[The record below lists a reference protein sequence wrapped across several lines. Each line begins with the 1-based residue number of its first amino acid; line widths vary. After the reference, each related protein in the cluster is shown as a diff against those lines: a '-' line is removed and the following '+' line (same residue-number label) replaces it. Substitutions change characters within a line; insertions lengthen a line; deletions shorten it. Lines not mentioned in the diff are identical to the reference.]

1 MIHNTYIKVTI
12 FSNLVFTYMIQETC
26 CDDTYIKV
34 TIFSNECLIIIAHSK
49 TLMRYMYDVCVCV
62 CLCVLYMYYVCM
74 YECFMIIA
82 HSKTLMRYMYG
93 VAPSSR
99 LLKIVGLFCK
109 RALLNR
115 WYSAKMTCNFK
126 EPTNRSHPIWSKRIS
141 WIIYVH
147 ICACVCVCVCVIHT
161 YYVYTHASVTN
172 LLNHR
177 CAHVCACVCECYIYV
192 LGVDVY
198 ICNEYPESE
207 LVRAR
212 PIWGDYD

>member
-1 MIHNTYIKVTI
+1 MIQETCCDHTYIKVTI

-34 TIFSNECLIIIAHSK
+34 TIFSNECLI
-49 TLMRYMYDVCVCV
+49 
-62 CLCVLYMYYVCM
+62 
-74 YECFMIIA
+74 IIA

-177 CAHVCACVCECYIYV
+177 CAHVCAWVCECYIYV